1 MTPPTAGT
9 GAVALDR
16 RTIDRRTVALALPAL
31 GALAA
36 EPLYVLV
43 DTVIVGHLG
52 TVPLGGL
59 AVASSAL
66 TSVAWLFAFLNSVTA
81 TRVAQARGAD
91 SPARIGD
98 AVRHA
103 LVLAGTL
110 ASIVVAALIALAP
123 AIARIYGPASDV
135 QAAAVTYLRISAV
148 GIGALYVSFVGIGW
162 LNGMGRT
169 RQTLTVVAVANVANL
184 ALEVVLVYGFHAGLA
199 GSAWGTVIAQ
209 WGQGAM
215 LMTLAWRGGVLGSFR
230 SVSPRELRRM
240 LADGLRLGTRTATI
254 VGVFAVSVALAARL
268 GTRQL
273 AAHQIGDKLFG
284 LLALCLDA
292 LAVAAQVMVGEAIG
306 AGDVERARLVTAHL
320 VRRSVLIGVALGATI
335 AALSSVLPLPFS
347 HDTDVRSSATGVVAL
362 LGLLLVPGAVAF
374 LYDGVCLGL
383 GAFTFLRAQAL
394 SALAAMVP
402 FLVALALDHQLGLPF
417 LWLGL
422 TVWMCARAIIQHV
435 WFRSD
440 RWLLSVPVRRND
452 SWR

>member
-1 MTPPTAGT
+1 MPATAGT
-9 GAVALDR
+9 GAVAIDR
-16 RTIDRRTVALALPAL
+16 RTIDRRTAALALPAL

-43 DTVIVGHLG
+43 DTIIVGHLG
-52 TVPLGGL
+52 KVPLGGL

-66 TSVAWLFAFLNSVTA
+66 TSTAWLFAFLNNVTA

-103 LVLAGTL
+103 LVLAIGL
-110 ASIVVAALIALAP
+110 GVLVAAALGALAP
-123 AIARIYGPASDV
+123 VIARIYGPANDV
-135 QAAAVTYLRISAV
+135 QAAAVTYLRISSV

-169 RQTLTVVAVANVANL
+169 RQTLAVVAIANVANL
-184 ALEVVLVYGFHAGLA
+184 ALEVVLVYGFHTGLA

-209 WGQGAM
+209 WAQAAM
-215 LMTLAWRGGVLGSFR
+215 LMVLAGRGGVLGSFA
-230 SVSPRELRRM
+230 SVSGRELRRM
-240 LADGLRLGTRTATI
+240 LANGLRLGTRTATI

-292 LAVAAQVMVGEAIG
+292 LAVAAQVMVGEAVG
-306 AGDVERARLVTAHL
+306 AGDIERARVVTTHL
-320 VRRSVLIGVALGATI
+320 VRRSVVVGLALGATI
-335 AALSSVLPLPFS
+335 AALSTVLPLPFS
-347 HDTDVRSSATGVVAL
+347 HDGDVRASATGVVAL

-383 GAFTFLRAQAL
+383 GAFTFLRSQAL

-402 FLVALALDHQLGLPF
+402 FLVALALYHRLGLPF

-422 TVWMCARAIIQHV
+422 TVWMCARAAIQHV
-435 WFRSD
+435 WFTSG
-440 RWLLSVPVRRND
+440 RWLRSLPT
-452 SWR
+452 